1 MQDLE
6 LVGVHDDGEH
16 VLLTSHDGSRYLLS
30 INEPLRAAVRR
41 DRARLGQL
49 QIAMDGGLR
58 PRDIQSRI
66 RGGQSAAEIAELAGL
81 PLEHVRRY
89 EGPVLAEREE
99 IARRARNTVTLR
111 GAGGDQLLDD
121 LVAERMAV
129 RGVGADR
136 SWDAWRDE
144 SGSWVVQVEFT
155 AASKQR
161 VAQWRFDA
169 TARTIDP
176 LDDEARWLSG
186 RASADSGPLGG
197 RRLSAVRGSD
207 ADGAGDEVFE
217 RVYDIEA
224 DGGVRESVADQPVA
238 PRTVDILDALRGRRG
253 RRQPVDDAGPVEG
266 VGVPMQTDLVDH
278 LLERGDAPAAH
289 PPASRP
295 DEATDA
301 EILALPEPAA
311 AKATKSPA
319 KSARRAS
326 PRPRSKPDEA
336 PAAEAPTRRRSLR
349 AATQHPA
356 EACDGPELGRHRLR
370 LSQGLR
376 RPSAHTGWCE
386 PFGPTAHTSRSNGS
400 TSGDIAAAR
409 AAWAVIRRMW

>member
-16 VLLTSHDGSRYLLS
+16 VMLTGHDGSKYLLS

-58 PRDIQSRI
+58 PRDIQARI

-121 LVAERMAV
+121 LVAQRMAV

-136 SWDAWRDE
+136 TWDAWRDE
-144 SGSWVVQVEFT
+144 SGGAWTVHVEFT

-161 VAQWRFDA
+161 LAQWRFDPV
-169 TARTIDP
+169 ARTLDP

-186 RASADSGPLGG
+186 RASADSGPLGV
-197 RRLSAVRGSD
+197 RRLSAVRGPGD
-207 ADGAGDEVFE
+207 NGADGADGVDGVNGVDDEVFE

-224 DGGVRESVADQPVA
+224 DGGVRESAADHPA
-238 PRTVDILDALRGRRG
+238 EPRTVDILDALRGRRG
-253 RRQPVDDAGPVEG
+253 RRQPVDDAGPVAG
-266 VGVPMQTDLVDH
+266 VSVPTQTDLVDH

-311 AKATKSPA
+311 SKSPA
-319 KSARRAS
+319 KGPKSASRAPS
-326 PRPRSKPDEA
+326 KSRPKTSE
-336 PAAEAPTRRRSLR
+336 PAAEAPAPVGVSGPKRATRPKR
-349 AATQHPA
+349 ATV
-356 EACDGPELGRHRLR
+356 
-370 LSQGLR
+370 
-376 RPSAHTGWCE
+376 PSWDDIV
-386 PFGPTAHTSRSNGS
+386 FGSRK
-400 TSGDIAAAR
+400 D
-409 AAWAVIRRMW
+409 